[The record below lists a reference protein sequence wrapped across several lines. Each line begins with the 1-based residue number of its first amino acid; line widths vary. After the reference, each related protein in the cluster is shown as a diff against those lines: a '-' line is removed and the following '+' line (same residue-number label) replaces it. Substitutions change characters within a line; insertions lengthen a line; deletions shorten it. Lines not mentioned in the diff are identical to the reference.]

1 MIADTKLM
9 ITVHTHTGRPVHVLN
24 CTTQYLVPGTWYLVP
39 VMSKGTRYQ
48 VQQLVPGTRYSNWY
62 QVLMVMLI
70 SEHMQTFMI
79 RYWLCTRC

>member
-39 VMSKGTRYQ
+39 VMSKGTRY
-48 VQQLVPGTRYSNWY
+48 SNWY
-62 QVLMVMLI
+62 QVLMVMLM

-79 RYWLCTRC
+79 RYWLCTRCR

>member
-48 VQQLVPGTRYSNWY
+48 VQQLVPGTDGHADERAYANIHD
-62 QVLMVMLI
+62 QVLALYTVLVN
-70 SEHMQTFMI
+70 
-79 RYWLCTRC
+79 Y